1 MISTMVSSS
10 SLSWLVVE
18 AITTFFAVLG
28 GLMVFR
34 GLWIEHKADKD
45 KFSNVDDFRSSKL
58 KKNRGWKML
67 MWGIQGKTMAKS
79 GVIFPLNQRLSQF
92 ADAPIYGISGL
103 EQPQFIVFLG
113 VFLTK

>member
-1 MISTMVSSS
+1 MVSSS

-45 KFSNVDDFRSSKL
+45 KFSTADDFRSSKL

-67 MWGIQGKTMAKS
+67 MWGIAIETVVA
-79 GVIFPLNQRLSQF
+79 
-92 ADAPIYGISGL
+92 
-103 EQPQFIVFLG
+103 G
-113 VFLTK
+113 VFAAKDGWEIRQASANTPAKNAGK

>member
-1 MISTMVSSS
+1 MVSSS

-45 KFSNVDDFRSSKL
+45 KFSTADDFRSSKL

-67 MWGIQGKTMAKS
+67 MWGIAIETVVA
-79 GVIFPLNQRLSQF
+79 
-92 ADAPIYGISGL
+92 
-103 EQPQFIVFLG
+103 G
-113 VFLTK
+113 VFAAKDGWEIRQASANTPAKMLVSSIEATADFFVETNF